1 MKIIS
6 PRSVKLSTRTEIE
19 VRRNLPHGE
28 LKRISAWVFMD
39 HFGPTQMVDG
49 MQVASHPHTGLQ
61 TVTWPFSGAIE
72 HNDSIGSRHV
82 LHPGELN
89 LMTAGHG
96 IAHSERSI
104 SGQKF
109 LHAVQL
115 WLALPESVRNLPPN
129 FEHHADLPVFNLDA
143 LDIKLFIGSFAGR
156 VSPATTYWPLV
167 GAQLGLAAG
176 RMAVLPLD
184 RTWEHGI
191 LLVAGELTVD
201 GQDVPLNSLVHLPAG
216 TEVTSISASENCV
229 MILAGGAPFEEK
241 LVLWWNFIARSHDE
255 IVSMRSQWNG
265 REDRF
270 GDVEDALGGWIPAPE
285 MPNLVLK
292 PR

>member
-1 MKIIS
+1 MKIIA

-49 MQVASHPHTGLQ
+49 MQVAAHPHTGLQ

-72 HNDSIGSRHV
+72 HNDSIGSRQV

-104 SGQKF
+104 SGAKL

-115 WLALPESVRNLPPN
+115 WLALPESVRDLPPT
-129 FEHHADLPVFNLDA
+129 FEHHADLPVFNLDG

-156 VSPATTYWPLV
+156 VSPATTHWPLV
-167 GAQLGLAAG
+167 GAEVGIAAG
-176 RMAVLPLD
+176 QTSVLRLD
-184 RTWEHGI
+184 QTWEHGI
-191 LLVAGELTVD
+191 LLVAGALAVD
-201 GQDVPLNSLVHLPAG
+201 GEEVELNSLVHLPAG
-216 TEVTSISASENCV
+216 TEAARISASENSV
-229 MILAGGAPFEEK
+229 IVLVGGAPFDEK
-241 LVLWWNFIARSHDE
+241 IVLWWNFIARSNDE
-255 IVSMRSQWNG
+255 IVRMRSQWNG
-265 REDRF
+265 REPRF
-270 GDVEDALGGWIPAPE
+270 GEVEDSLGGWIPAPE
-285 MPNLVLK
+285 LPNLVLK